1 MDCSTT
7 GFPVL
12 QCLQEFVQTHIHDS
26 VIPSNHLILC
36 CPLLLLPS
44 IFLSIRVFSNESALH
59 IKWPKYWS
67 FSLGISPSNRYS
79 RLISFRTDCFDL
91 AVQGTLKILLQHHG
105 LKASILWSSAFFME
119 AMEVMGRGNLSHYN
133 GLCLSKG
140 PQYINKC
147 TVSTSLSNIK
157 TGPANL
163 HLLVIKL
170 RLLPTPNPP
179 FCHPL

>member
-1 MDCSTT
+1 MSQWYHPTISSSVAP
-7 GFPVL
+7 FS
-12 QCLQEFVQTHIHDS
+12 CLQSFPAS
-26 VIPSNHLILC
+26 
-36 CPLLLLPS
+36 
-44 IFLSIRVFSNESALH
+44 VFSNESALH

-67 FSLGISPSNRYS
+67 FSFGINPSNRYS
-79 RLISFRTDCFDL
+79 RLISFRTDWFDL
-91 AVQGTLKILLQHHG
+91 AVQGTLKILLQHHSS
-105 LKASILWSSAFFME
+105 KASILWSSAFFME

-133 GLCLSKG
+133 ALCLSKG

-147 TVSTSLSNIK
+147 TVSTSLSNMK

-179 FCHPL
+179 FCPPP